1 MDKERMKRGLYMSSQ
16 ATLSVSLDSKLKE
29 ETSAALEKLGL
40 DFTTAITVY
49 FDQIVKKRKIPFE
62 IIDSKYYS
70 IEEVAG
76 VNWRDDVDNI
86 EDEWE

>member
-1 MDKERMKRGLYMSSQ
+1 MALQ
-16 ATLSVSLDSKLKE
+16 TTLSVNLDSKLKE
-29 ETSAALEKLGL
+29 ETSEMLEKLGL

-62 IIDSKYYS
+62 ILDSKYYTV
-70 IEEVAG
+70 EEVAG
-76 VNWRDDVDNI
+76 VNWREGLADI

>member
-1 MDKERMKRGLYMSSQ
+1 MGVCKGDECMPTKARLN
-16 ATLSVSLDSKLKE
+16 VNIDSKLKDD
-29 ETSAALEKLGL
+29 AAVMLEKLGM

-49 FDQIVKKRKIPFE
+49 FNQIVKKRKIPFE
-62 IIDSKYYS
+62 ISDTRYYT

-76 VNWRDDVDNI
+76 ENWREGLENI